1 MEEIG
6 WGKMIKT
13 TLSGYNFTA
22 EAIYYE
28 NYWENRETTSS
39 NQSKVG

>member
-13 TLSGYNFTA
+13 TLSGY
-22 EAIYYE
+22 ISLLKLYYE
-28 NYWENRETTSS
+28 NYWEEEITTSS

>member
-6 WGKMIKT
+6 WGKMNKNHPIW
-13 TLSGYNFTA
+13 LYFTA

-28 NYWENRETTSS
+28 NYWEEEITTSS